1 MSTPV
6 DEAGAVKMTRSRI
19 SMIVFFLVA
28 FAIPWAGT
36 IAARRMHVAFPEGT
50 PAFMVAAAFCS
61 VGGVIATYI
70 ENGRPGLNELGRRCA
85 LYRVPVAWWGYAVF
99 LAPGVHVVA
108 TVAYGVAHGQ
118 VGPVRPMALLSQWW
132 LLYVFLFGLVQG
144 PLAEELGW
152 RGFLFPRLLRERSP
166 LEASV
171 ILGLVWAAWHA
182 DVFFSPIP
190 GALLFGASAVA
201 LSILMTTLFLH
212 TRGSL
217 LLAIVMHWSGVPGK
231 YVARGL
237 FPASQEPPDWLRAVV
252 VVSAAVVVVAA
263 TAGRL
268 SASPTASKGRRA
280 APH

>member
-1 MSTPV
+1 
-6 DEAGAVKMTRSRI
+6 
-19 SMIVFFLVA
+19 MIVFFLVA
-28 FAIPWAGT
+28 FAIPWTAT
-36 IAARRMHVAFPEGT
+36 IAARRMHAAFPEGT

-70 ENGRPGLNELGRRCA
+70 ENGRPGLNDLGRRCV
-85 LYRVPVAWWGYAVF
+85 LYRVPVAWWGYALF

-108 TVAYGVAHGQ
+108 TVAYGMAHGQ
-118 VGPVRPMALLSQWW
+118 VGPIRPVALLSQWW
-132 LLYVFLFGLVQG
+132 LPYVFLFALLQG

-152 RGFLFPRLLRERSP
+152 RGFLLPRLLSERSP

-182 DVFFSPIP
+182 DIFFSPIP
-190 GALLFGASAVA
+190 RAALFAASAVA
-201 LSILMTTLFLH
+201 VSILMTTLFLH

-217 LLAIVMHWSGVPGK
+217 LLAIVMHWSGMPGK

-237 FPASQEPPDWLRAVV
+237 FPAAHEPPDWLRAVV
-252 VVSAAVVVVAA
+252 GIAVAVAVVAV

-268 SASPTASKGRRA
+268 SASPPGSSGSRA
-280 APH
+280 APT

>member
-1 MSTPV
+1 
-6 DEAGAVKMTRSRI
+6 MTRSRI
-19 SMIVFFLVA
+19 AMIAFFLVA
-28 FAIPWAGT
+28 FAIPWAAT
-36 IAARRMHVAFPEGT
+36 IAARRRHIAFPEGT

-70 ENGRPGLNELGRRCA
+70 EKGRPGLNALGRRCV

-108 TVAYGVAHGQ
+108 TVVHGVAHGQ
-118 VGPVRPMALLSQWW
+118 VGPVRPMELLGQWW
-132 LLYVFLFGLVQG
+132 LLYVCLFALLQG

-152 RGFLFPRLLRERSP
+152 RGFLLPRLLGQYSP
-166 LEASV
+166 LRASV
-171 ILGLVWAAWHA
+171 ILGLVWAAWHT

-190 GALLFGASAVA
+190 AAVLFAASAVA

-237 FPASQEPPDWLRAVV
+237 FPAAQEPPDWLRAVV
-252 VVSAAVVVVAA
+252 GIAVAVAVVVA

-268 SASPTASKGRRA
+268 SASPRGPNDSRA
-280 APH
+280 APS